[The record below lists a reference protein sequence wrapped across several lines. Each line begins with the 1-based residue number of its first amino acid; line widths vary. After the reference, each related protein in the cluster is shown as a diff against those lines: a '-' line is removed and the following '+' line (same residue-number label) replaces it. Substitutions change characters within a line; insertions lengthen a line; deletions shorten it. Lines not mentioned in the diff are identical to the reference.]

1 LSANFSIFVLKIVSK
16 ERETQ
21 SLNDFSLLMLYTNK
35 TQIFFKTQN
44 FRHKIKFIKF
54 ISKVLEITISL
65 KLLKLSENKVI
76 FKFLFETIK

>member
-1 LSANFSIFVLKIVSK
+1 
-16 ERETQ
+16 
-21 SLNDFSLLMLYTNK
+21 MLYTNK